1 MGVSEPPV
9 NPWSLTE
16 RVKVTSAADEMEY
29 QVSAAESRRLPFS
42 VMAGSCTLQK
52 KVSDFPVPNYSR
64 PGKVWLVTSRLG
76 TGKSITFFYSV
87 K

>member
-29 QVSAAESRRLPFS
+29 QVSARRVVDSSFHLWRG
-42 VMAGSCTLQK
+42 VVGE
-52 KVSDFPVPNYSR
+52 
-64 PGKVWLVTSRLG
+64 
-76 TGKSITFFYSV
+76 
-87 K
+87 

>member
-29 QVSAAESRRLPFS
+29 QVSARIES
-42 VMAGSCTLQK
+42 A
-52 KVSDFPVPNYSR
+52 
-64 PGKVWLVTSRLG
+64 TSLLIYR
-76 TGKSITFFYSV
+76 V
-87 K
+87 E